1 MGQRIML
8 VEDDRDLSEGLALS
22 FRAEGYEV
30 VGASGVDECM
40 KLLQKGEVDCVIL
53 DCNLPDGDGF
63 SLCTQIKKHCMVPI
77 LMLTARDNELDEV
90 KALEIGMDDF
100 MSKPFS
106 LAVLKARVRK
116 LLSRQE
122 EPVMLISNGVSVDKN
137 KCKVYKRE
145 EEINLSRQEYQILV
159 YFLENKNQILSKE
172 QILSHIWDSQGNY
185 VVEHT
190 VVVNIMRLRAKIE
203 DDPEQPE
210 RIKTVHG
217 MGYIWKEGC
226 S

>member
-30 VGASGVDECM
+30 VGASGVEECM
-40 KLLQKGEVDCVIL
+40 KLFQKGEVDCVIL

-63 SLCTQIKKHCMVPI
+63 SLCTQIKKQCMVPI

-122 EPVMLISNGVSVDKN
+122 EPVMLISNGISVDKN

-145 EEINLSRQEYQILV
+145 EEINLSRLEYQILV

-203 DDPEQPE
+203 DDPERPE